1 MNTNN
6 HRSTHKL
13 LITIAL
19 AVLVMAISCGVTLAY
34 LYTDTTPIENTF
46 TAGKVGTV
54 VVEEFDGNVKQNV
67 AIKNTGNVPS
77 YIRVMLVFT
86 WSSEDG
92 SLVYPTT
99 PAEGTD
105 YDIVY
110 GASVFWKKGPDGY
123 WYYTAPVNAGDKTD
137 NLIDSVKLKEGVTP
151 PDGYYLSVEVVA
163 SSIQT
168 TPTDAVE
175 TSWKTGVERVDNNQL
190 VIKEAGA

>member
-6 HRSTHKL
+6 HRSTRKL

-19 AVLVMAISCGVTLAY
+19 AVLVLAISCGVTLAY
-34 LYTDTTPIENTF
+34 LYTETTPVQNTF
-46 TAGKVGTV
+46 TAGKVDTEI
-54 VVEEFDGNVKQNV
+54 VEDFDGTVKQNV

-99 PAEGTD
+99 PVAGTD
-105 YDIVY
+105 YEIAY
-110 GASVFWKKGPDGY
+110 GNSAFWKQGVDGY
-123 WYYTAPVNAGDKTD
+123 WYYTAPVNAGDSTA
-137 NLIDSVKLKEGVTP
+137 NLIDSVKMVEGKA
-151 PDGYYLSVEVVA
+151 PDGYYLSVEVIA

-168 TPTDAVE
+168 TPTDAVVN
-175 TSWKTGVERVDNNQL
+175 SWKTGVEKVENNQL